1 MDCTQTRDWL
11 LQAEDPR
18 PERCSS
24 PEAAEHLLGCAA
36 CRSFAAELVQLEQ
49 NWRAIPL
56 PGAAEALRD
65 NFLKNLPTPAVVA
78 KPQAAGRK
86 LADRLVRWA
95 VAALVVLGVGLAVWT
110 LSPTNR
116 AVASPVLIEKLV
128 DWNLELAQAETP
140 AERAQIYTKQE
151 AAFKKAVEKSKLS
164 AEERELA
171 DLLLDNSTFLA
182 TNDDP
187 MAEAERLSTV
197 SDKLVE
203 QLQSAAAG
211 KDQAAVDRY
220 AKLQGKVNK
229 RGLNARLAK
238 LQESPA
244 LDFEHERQLEKIVL
258 RDSKRMNLLAD
269 LLERNPDM
277 SRKEIREALGLTNKN
292 AKTVSGISFE
302 LDAKDKIGLGEPAQY
317 RIKLHNHNAAAAAK
331 LQVVVTVPEGMELM
345 SAHGPTLHRQ
355 EGRQVIFRPL
365 STLPANGEATF
376 DVKVKPTREGEAKCR
391 AELRAKQMGYKPLM
405 REQTTTVQSDPQ

>member
-24 PEAAEHLLGCAA
+24 PEAAEHLQGCAA
-36 CRSFAAELVQLEQ
+36 CRSFATELGQLER
-49 NWRAIPL
+49 NWREIPL
-56 PGAAEALRD
+56 PAAAEATRD
-65 NFLKNLPTPAVVA
+65 SFLKNLPMRAVPA
-78 KPQAAGRK
+78 KPQAASQNV
-86 LADRLVRWA
+86 ASRLVRWA

-110 LSPTNR
+110 LSPTNQ

-140 AERAQIYTKQE
+140 AERAQIYAKQE
-151 AAFKKAVEKSKLS
+151 AGFKKAIQKTKLS
-164 AEERELA
+164 TEERELA
-171 DLLLDNSTFLA
+171 DLLWDNSTFLA

-229 RGLNARLAK
+229 RGVNARLAK

-277 SRKEIREALGLTNKN
+277 SRREIREALGLTNKN

-302 LDAKDKIGLGEPAQY
+302 LDAKDRIGLGEPAQY

-331 LQVVVTVPEGMELM
+331 LQVVVTVPEGMDVM
-345 SAHGPTLHRQ
+345 SAHGPTPHRQ

-365 STLPANGEATF
+365 STLAANGEAAF
-376 DVKVKPTREGEAKCR
+376 DVKVKPTREGEVKCR

-405 REQTTTVQSDPQ
+405 REQTTTVHSDPQ